1 MISSLDSLG
10 DTTCIPLKA
19 ATQTK
24 TQSQQNKRRPG
35 VALATATMA
44 VANSKVNVTNDQH
57 NNNDGNDDAA
67 HNDDDES
74 TNNTINTSSNK
85 HAKSYANSRRCLS
98 QSSRQ
103 HSISRQKGRDPDDA
117 AITPKALRSIR
128 TPPPTTTMAAR
139 QRDSPCAIQESKI
152 NKSID
157 VKLMNEVHSEDQIDK
172 TLPTNS
178 AEENQQQQRRR
189 RQKLRQTFANK
200 QRLPPKRTAKFQ
212 QYIDHDHGSLC
223 SSSLVGIADTTHNSS
238 LLSAHSSSS
247 SSDSEAGHNPKLK
260 SYLRTNGGNKPLR
273 STTSNSHNRS
283 STTKVSEKTIK
294 ATASTLHPT
303 GRSSITSATLKSNSE
318 RKKRDLLTQPPPV
331 PSVTPSHSWDQLR
344 RSIRHTPQ
352 QTHTDEDGDSNFR
365 LSLESCQFPLDE
377 LNVPPLTANI
387 SDLMSMRSME
397 TLKICYESGDRGKPE
412 GLETTNASN
421 SEKCRYVEEQFRN
434 K

>member
-1 MISSLDSLG
+1 MFYFLYTYKTVEMISSSDSLG

-57 NNNDGNDDAA
+57 NNNNDDDDAA

-74 TNNTINTSSNK
+74 TNNTINTSNNK

-103 HSISRQKGRDPDDA
+103 HSISRQKGKDPDDA
-117 AITPKALRSIR
+117 AITPKALRSIQ
-128 TPPPTTTMAAR
+128 TSPPTTTMAAR
-139 QRDSPCAIQESKI
+139 QRDSPRAIQESKI

-172 TLPTNS
+172 TLPTNG
-178 AEENQQQQRRR
+178 AEENQQQQRR

-200 QRLPPKRTAKFQ
+200 QRLPPKRTTKFQ

-223 SSSLVGIADTTHNSS
+223 SSSLVGIADTTHNS
-238 LLSAHSSSS
+238 SSSS

-294 ATASTLHPT
+294 TTASTLHPT

-318 RKKRDLLTQPPPV
+318 RKKRDPLTQPPPV
-331 PSVTPSHSWDQLR
+331 PSVTPSPSWDQLR
-344 RSIRHTPQ
+344 RSIRQTPQ
-352 QTHTDEDGDSNFR
+352 QAHTDEYDDSNFR
-365 LSLESCQFPLDE
+365 LSLDE

-387 SDLMSMRSME
+387 SDFMSVRSME
-397 TLKICYESGDRGKPE
+397 TLKICNESGDRGKPE
-412 GLETTNASN
+412 GLETTNATN
-421 SEKCRYVEEQFRN
+421 SETCRYVEEQFRN